1 MKILTSPSSIG
12 QVGSEP
18 FDLLIKMVLK
28 LLKILTDENLL
39 KMKLSN
45 WPKIVLGLLP
55 ELSL

>member
-1 MKILTSPSSIG
+1 MKILTSLSSMG

-28 LLKILTDENLL
+28 LSIILTDENLL
-39 KMKLSN
+39 KMKLLN

-55 ELSL
+55 ESSL